1 MSETETKPTEKT
13 FTQDEV
19 DRIVKERLERFGK
32 KFEDYDDLKAKAEAS
47 KSLEDRIAELGQQ
60 MQQTQVEKLRSDVA
74 AEFKISTEDRDLF
87 LTGSDAETLTAQA
100 KRLSE
105 RTREQSSNANVA
117 PLQGHQPTREGGSDE
132 LREFTR
138 NLFNKGDE

>member
-1 MSETETKPTEKT
+1 MSETETTHTEKT

-32 KFEDYDDLKAKAEAS
+32 KFEDYDDLKAKAEQS

-60 MQQTQVEKLRSDVA
+60 VQQTQVEKLRSDVA
-74 AEFKISTEDRDLF
+74 AEFKISKDDRDLF

-100 KRLSE
+100 KRLSD
-105 RTREQSSNANVA
+105 RTREHESNSNVA
-117 PLQGHQPTREGGSDE
+117 PLQGHQPSREGGNTE

-138 NLFNKGDE
+138 NLFNKADE